1 MMQPSLTLTLSF
13 KLPSVVIPLPL
24 PRPAIRL
31 LTLLAQNMNAEDH
44 TTSMSRRARLLGIPH
59 QLKPSLARAP
69 FKREAHR
76 YMHICIKRK
85 MHRYVHFLYH
95 EEVMHSDPLLCL
107 KCKRWGFRP
116 LPSFISQHCL
126 LTRHLCLH
134 PKHNQDVT
142 CIWMQA
148 QISHSLARR
157 RLTLPHPCGLLVLG
171 SPRRLRLDSC
181 FPCAIGSPRRLP
193 PTSTSPASSVSLQDR
208 LPHFPLN
215 FYFPCVIG
223 LPRRLPLT
231 SAFPASSVSPRDHL
245 PLWSPVAQVRCTLL
259 MHGRRSFWFFSMV
272 CSVCSL
278 QTSNSMTLPSGT
290 SSRISQH
297 RRARKARC
305 MAS

>member
-1 MMQPSLTLTLSF
+1 
-13 KLPSVVIPLPL
+13 
-24 PRPAIRL
+24 
-31 LTLLAQNMNAEDH
+31 
-44 TTSMSRRARLLGIPH
+44 
-59 QLKPSLARAP
+59 
-69 FKREAHR
+69 
-76 YMHICIKRK
+76 MHICIKRK

-107 KCKRWGFRP
+107 KRKRWGFLP
-116 LPSFISQHCL
+116 LPSFISRHCL

-134 PKHNQDVT
+134 PKHDQDVT
-142 CIWMQA
+142 CVRMQA
-148 QISHSLARR
+148 QILHSLARR

-245 PLWSPVAQVRCTLL
+245 PL
-259 MHGRRSFWFFSMV
+259 
-272 CSVCSL
+272 
-278 QTSNSMTLPSGT
+278 
-290 SSRISQH
+290 
-297 RRARKARC
+297 
-305 MAS
+305 